1 MVRLFIVR
9 HGHSTGNERDL
20 VTGHYN
26 CDLSEVGK
34 RQAELVSDYIFNNI
48 KVDAF
53 YSSDLC
59 RAVNT
64 VLPVANRLG
73 MPVITDPDFRELSAG
88 EWEGLPF
95 DTVAER
101 YPREFRA
108 WVDKEE
114 GSAPVGGESWESLY
128 QRTTR
133 RIEKIL
139 RESDGKTL
147 VLSTHGGVIKV
158 LECYFRGLP
167 ETRLS
172 EVDWVSNASIS
183 EIWYDGGRYELKQVS
198 YDDYLADL
206 KTRLPKTV

>member
-9 HGHSTGNERDL
+9 HGHSTGNARDL
-20 VTGHYN
+20 VTGHYD

-34 RQAELVSDYIFNNI
+34 RQAQLVSDYIFNNI
-48 KVDAF
+48 EVDAF

-64 VLPVANRLG
+64 VLPVAKRLG

-128 QRTTR
+128 QRTTK

-139 RESDGKTL
+139 GESDGKTL

-167 ETRLS
+167 QTRLS

-198 YDDYLADL
+198 YDDYLLDL

>member
-1 MVRLFIVR
+1 MVKLFIVR

-20 VTGHYN
+20 VTGHYD
-26 CDLSEVGK
+26 CDLSETGR

-64 VLPVANRLG
+64 ILPVAKRLG
-73 MPVITDPDFRELSAG
+73 IPVVADPDFRELSAG

-128 QRTTR
+128 LRTTR
-133 RIEKIL
+133 RLREIL
-139 RESDGKTL
+139 KESDGKTL

-167 ETRLS
+167 QTRLS

-183 EIWYDGGRYELKQVS
+183 EIWYDGGEYEIKQVS
-198 YDDYLADL
+198 YDDYLSDL